1 MKSAMRWQI
10 DLALKCYV
18 LEHIFVLDIFS
29 NKCFDLTDRLGN
41 VFYNLGFMNRI
52 FFPECNCDTINEVYQ

>member
-1 MKSAMRWQI
+1 MKNALRWQI

-18 LEHIFVLDIFS
+18 LEHIFILDVFS

-41 VFYNLGFMNRI
+41 VFHNLGFMNRI
-52 FFPECNCDTINEVYQ
+52 CFP